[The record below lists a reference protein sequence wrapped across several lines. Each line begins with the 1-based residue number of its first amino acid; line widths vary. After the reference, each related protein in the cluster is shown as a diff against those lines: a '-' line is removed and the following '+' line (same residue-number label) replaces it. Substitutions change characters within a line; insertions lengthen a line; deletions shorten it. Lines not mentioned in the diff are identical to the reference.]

1 MLGLQ
6 CRFWGRDSAACKQH
20 LQGWLT
26 ERCVLSEI
34 EPPAISVDR
43 IAGLEQATQTET
55 FGQSL
60 PTQLG
65 FRDFTSS
72 PGRL

>member
-6 CRFWGRDSAACKQH
+6 RRIWGGDGAACKQH
-20 LQGWLT
+20 LQGRLT
-26 ERCVLSEI
+26 ERRVLSEI
-34 EPPAISVDR
+34 KPPEISVDR
-43 IAGLEQATQTET
+43 TAGLEQATQTET

-65 FRDFTSS
+65 FRDFTNP